1 MDVDTISLLRK
12 EVIKMLFN
20 NGTYQHESGFIIFVI
35 DGKVMLSPD
44 HPLSMRLSDVFDT
57 NKWTKIK

>member
-1 MDVDTISLLRK
+1 MDADKISLLKRG
-12 EVIKMLFN
+12 EKMLFN

-44 HPLSMRLSDVFDT
+44 HPLSMRLSDVFDA

>member
-1 MDVDTISLLRK
+1 MDVDKISLLKRG
-12 EVIKMLFN
+12 EKMLFN
-20 NGTYQHESGFIIFVI
+20 NGTYQHENGFIIFVI

>member
-1 MDVDTISLLRK
+1 
-12 EVIKMLFN
+12 MLFN

-35 DGKVMLSPD
+35 DSKVMLSPD

-57 NKWTKIK
+57 NNGLKLSKRG